1 MKQSVKSKPIFESEK
16 SGSVD
21 TLYYFAWT
29 AQGTM
34 EAFEKITKF
43 IKEHAR
49 LIYQRADLVYLKIER
64 APIKAGGTHE

>member
-1 MKQSVKSKPIFESEK
+1 MKQIVKSNFEHEK
-16 SGSVD
+16 SGPEE

-34 EAFEKITKF
+34 EAFEKITQF

-64 APIKAGGTHE
+64 GPIQASDQHE

>member
-1 MKQSVKSKPIFESEK
+1 MKQNVKAKPVFENGKSASE
-16 SGSVD
+16 D

-34 EAFEKITKF
+34 EAFAKITEF
-43 IKEHAR
+43 IKAHAR

-64 APIKAGGTHE
+64 APIKAGGSHE